1 MIIIIVKG
9 KINPLTKLQTI
20 YENKKLE
27 INKQKI
33 FWHKWRESVVKW
45 DCQKK
50 PKKIIIIKDW
60 FKQKKNKHKIYK

>member
-1 MIIIIVKG
+1 MSDNNDDRRK
-9 KINPLTKLQTI
+9 KNPLTKIQTI

-33 FWHKWRESVVKW
+33 FWHKWRESLVKW

-50 PKKIIIIKDW
+50 P
-60 FKQKKNKHKIYK
+60 QKKNNN